1 MVGDPGGGGEYIVQE
16 GFGWTNGVIL
26 SLLQQFGD
34 KLKAPGKCPRFPNER
49 PAHKVF
55 TKSDLGLWRAMKQP
69 LDIKNAP
76 QIIIFERKEII
87 GGSLSLIIVF
97 LITLS
102 FILYFSLKRRALKSR
117 MKK

>member
-1 MVGDPGGGGEYIVQE
+1 MVGEPGGGGEYIVQE

-26 SLLQQFGD
+26 FLLQKFGD
-34 KLKAPGKCPRFPNER
+34 KLKAPGKCPRFHNER
-49 PAHKVF
+49 PVNKIIA
-55 TKSDLGLWRAMKQP
+55 KSDLRLWRDMKQP
-69 LDIKNAP
+69 LDINNTP

-102 FILYFSLKRRALKSR
+102 FIIYFSFKRRALKAR